1 MLLEV
6 TFQRIKQERELQSNK
21 PSGSK
26 VSSGVCNGKLLQSFN
41 MFGRNSSM
49 VTSLSVCPLVYNS
62 CCTSADQV
70 AIFDNWV
77 TDNEKSSLD
86 AKFGNYTDIFDK
98 FLHQA
103 KKVTHFAAGVLTYMD
118 KLDTNECKIMARRI
132 LSYQIDDLE
141 TALNEMLEN
150 TYNFMTQSY
159 KGIYCAMCD
168 ANQQVFIDSQSKK
181 ITISQSFCRSIIV
194 NSLST
199 LMYLRVHM
207 PNYINLLVTFVGNC
221 DAAGKFVFET
231 ISSPIFKT
239 VDITNE
245 KTLNACFKGRNTN
258 VWLSN
263 CQNICQKWGVGK
275 IPEFFMPDLEQIK
288 YAQKF
293 MVENLVYFQE
303 AEEDRD
309 EGRILREKDK
319 KQTKK
324 ITLKIQKKT
333 HGKKYVAK
341 MLKNR
346 SLISQKKTNIAK
358 KSKPH
363 FERRVQVS
371 NKPESNKRERR
382 LQNTNKNSNQNA
394 SVMINGYP
402 VNVTNFTSNGT
413 NLTAMA
419 IVHAAESVDAKGR
432 LGLEA
437 NGLSSIVYQSQNTSI
452 SPSLSSYVV
461 EVSSN
466 GTDLYHIGFYSLIT
480 LEAVGDLM
488 NEDGLNSEAMINVA
502 RKLKSPRKL
511 KGITALSFIVAYF
524 IGILNLT

>member
-1 MLLEV
+1 MEV
-6 TFQRIKQERELQSNK
+6 TLQRIKQERELQSNK

-26 VSSGVCNGKLLQSFN
+26 VKPGVCNGKLLQSFN
-41 MFGRNSSM
+41 MFGRNSSI

-70 AIFDNWV
+70 AIYDNWI
-77 TDNEKSSLD
+77 TDNEKLSLE
-86 AKFGNYTDIFDK
+86 AKFGNYTDTFDK
-98 FLHQA
+98 FLNQA

-141 TALNEMLEN
+141 TALNEMLQN
-150 TYNFMTQSY
+150 TYDFMTQSY

-207 PNYINLLVTFVGNC
+207 PNYINLLATFVSNC
-221 DAAGKFVFET
+221 DADGKFVFET
-231 ISSPIFKT
+231 VSSPIFKT
-239 VDITNE
+239 VDVTDE

-258 VWLSN
+258 FWLSN
-263 CQNICQKWGVGK
+263 CQTICQKWGVGK
-275 IPEFFMPDLEQIK
+275 IPEFFMPDFKQINN
-288 YAQKF
+288 AQTFIMEK
-293 MVENLVYFQE
+293 LVYFEE
-303 AEEDRD
+303 AEEVRGS
-309 EGRILREKDK
+309 GRILREKDK

-324 ITLKIQKKT
+324 ITLKVQKKS
-333 HGKKYVAK
+333 HGKKYVTK
-341 MLKNR
+341 KLKNR
-346 SLISQKKTNIAK
+346 SLISQKQTNKAK

-371 NKPESNKRERR
+371 NQPESNKRERR
-382 LQNTNKNSNQNA
+382 LQNTNTNFNYSS
-394 SVMINGYP
+394 SVWINGYP

-419 IVHAAESVDAKGR
+419 IVHAAESVDVKGR
-432 LGLEA
+432 LGFEA
-437 NGLSSIVYQSQNTSI
+437 DGHSSIVYQSQNTSI

-461 EVSSN
+461 EVSEN
-466 GTDLYHIGFYSLIT
+466 GTDLYHIGFYTQIT
-480 LEAVGDLM
+480 LDAVGDLM
-488 NEDGLNSEAMINVA
+488 KEDDLDSKSMTNVK

-511 KGITALSFIVAYF
+511 KGIPVLSFIVAYF
-524 IGILNLT
+524 IGFLNLI